1 MKMKV
6 IGIYLIED
14 VATGNCYCGQSK
26 DIAKRWSN
34 HASFMKNNE
43 YRYKELQEA
52 YNEDCKRIK
61 YTILEECSASD
72 LKDREDWW
80 FKYIEKVDG
89 WKLINKQKN
98 GGATKSFKDTS
109 KMKEKQT
116 GELNGNARLTK
127 EDIIEIKYMLADNVK
142 RSVIANKFSISDTHI
157 YNISK
162 GKRWAS
168 VSVGGAC

>member
-6 IGIYLIED
+6 TGIYGIED
-14 VATGNCYCGQSK
+14 IETGNIYVGQSK

-61 YTILEECSASD
+61 YTILEECKVSE
-72 LKDREDWW
+72 LKELEDFWI
-80 FKYIEKVDG
+80 KHIQRVDG
-89 WKLINKQKN
+89 WNLINKQKH

-127 EDIIEIKYMLADNVK
+127 EDILEIKKMLADNVK
-142 RSVIANKFSISDTHI
+142 QSVIAQKFGISDTHI
-157 YNISK
+157 YNIK
-162 GKRWAS
+162 NGLRWAS
-168 VSVGGAC
+168 VGGVC

>member
-6 IGIYLIED
+6 VGIYLIED
-14 VATGNCYCGQSK
+14 CITGNCYCGQSK

-34 HASFMKNNE
+34 HASLMKNNE

-52 YNEDCKRIK
+52 YNKDCKRIK
-61 YTILEECSASD
+61 YTILQECKACELKEFEE
-72 LKDREDWW
+72 WW
-80 FKYIEKVDG
+80 FRYIEKVDG
-89 WKLINKQKN
+89 WNLINKQKH
-98 GGATKSFKDTS
+98 GAETKSFKDTS

-127 EDIIEIKYMLADNVK
+127 DEIIEIKKMLADGVK
-142 RSVIANKFSISDTHI
+142 QAVIAQKFGISDTHI
-157 YNISK
+157 WNINQ

-168 VSVGGAC
+168 VEV

>member
-6 IGIYLIED
+6 VGIYLIED
-14 VATGNCYCGQSK
+14 VITGNCYCGQSK

-52 YNEDCKRIK
+52 YNADCKRIK
-61 YTILEECSASD
+61 YMILEECDASE

-80 FKYIEKVDG
+80 IKHIQRVDG
-89 WKLINKQKN
+89 WNLINKQKH
-98 GGATKSFKDTS
+98 GGATKSFNDTS

-127 EDIIEIKYMLADNVK
+127 DEVIEIKKMLADKVK
-142 RSVIANKFSISDTHI
+142 QSLIADKFGVSGTLIS
-157 YNISK
+157 NIK
-162 GKRWAS
+162 NMKRWSS
-168 VSVGGAC
+168 VVGGAC

>member
-6 IGIYLIED
+6 VGIYLIED
-14 VATGNCYCGQSK
+14 VITGNCYIGQSK

-34 HASFMKNNE
+34 HASLMKQGN

-52 YNEDCKRIK
+52 YNADCKRIR
-61 YTILEECSASD
+61 YTILEECTESE
-72 LKDREDWW
+72 LQEKEDYYI
-80 FKYIEKVDG
+80 KYVQKVDG
-89 WKLINKQKN
+89 WNLINKQKH
-98 GGATKSFKDTS
+98 GGATKSFNDTS

-116 GELNGNARLTK
+116 GELNGNARLTTK
-127 EDIIEIKYMLADNVK
+127 DVKEIKHMLADGVK
-142 RSVIANKFSISDTHI
+142 QSLIAGKFGVSNTLI

-168 VSVGGAC
+168 VSIGGAC

>member
-6 IGIYLIED
+6 VGIYLIED

-34 HASFMKNNE
+34 HTSLMKNNE

-52 YNEDCKRIK
+52 YNADCKRIK
-61 YTILEECSASD
+61 YTILEECSVNM
-72 LKDREDWW
+72 LQEREDFWIKHIQRIDDW
-80 FKYIEKVDG
+80 N
-89 WKLINKQKN
+89 LINKQKH

-109 KMKEKQT
+109 LMKEKQT

-127 EDIIEIKYMLADNVK
+127 EDIIEIKHMLKDGVK
-142 RSVIANKFSISDTHI
+142 QSVIANKFGISDTHI

-168 VSVGGAC
+168 VGGAC